1 MALLAPREVLRG
13 GPRPGD
19 GSLVGPID
27 SERKRCTWWGRCLV
41 ARNAVCGQPGPPWRW
56 RRGHVPLGRG
66 NLTLARRA
74 RLSGP
79 AATRRVSGSS
89 YSRVGLAAICSAG
102 ASTNRIPSG
111 VGSRSTSCTF
121 DCGCSPFGVFS
132 LQSLEQLYVRQL
144 HSSCARSSGSTMQP
158 TTQFYIPQISLS
170 SQTPISGTIWHG
182 PIWAMTHMR

>member
-27 SERKRCTWWGRCLV
+27 SERKLCTWWGRCLA
-41 ARNAVCGQPGPPWRW
+41 ARNAVRGQPGPPWRW

-89 YSRVGLAAICSAG
+89 YSRVGRAAICSAG
-102 ASTNRIPSG
+102 AATNRIPPG
-111 VGSRSTSCTF
+111 VGSRFTFRTF
-121 DCGCSPFGVFS
+121 DCGCYPFIGALS

-144 HSSCARSSGSTMQP
+144 HSSCARSTGSSMQP
-158 TTQFYIPQISLS
+158 TTKFYNPRIYYFFL
-170 SQTPISGTIWHG
+170 
-182 PIWAMTHMR
+182 